1 VKKGILYSITV
12 LALVLGLAL
21 PMATPVVV
29 EAQEPPG
36 CTGNYFFM
44 DVTKDQMA
52 VHQGDVIKYTVKAG
66 NKADGGVGCDMDDV
80 VIQFFQPAADGTATG
95 SSAWL
100 EPSPGHDF
108 PADGT
113 GDKTYLPAAHSILN
127 YVVSVNPTVTKV
139 TAKAVATGRLMDVP
153 GGTYPNVVEKPI
165 SVLVLHPC
173 VNVTKTADTAFS
185 KVGDVIT
192 YTIKVC
198 NCGDVDLTK
207 VSIIDDMLG
216 NLTASFATTLPKGT
230 CENHTFPHTVTASD
244 SDPLVNTVT
253 VHYQDYTA
261 YAVSATSTASVP
273 LVEPSLT
280 ITKTGPATSKVGDTI
295 TYTFVITN
303 TSPDTPLN
311 RKSVTDTKLGDITAS
326 FPATLAIAESKTVTK
341 TYTVKTGDP
350 DPLVNVVTAIY
361 IVPTLGNE
369 VTATDSHSV
378 DLGEKPPPPVGWETY
393 PINKLAVL
401 APWIALLAAIMVS
414 AGLLVLRRR
423 RT

>member
-1 VKKGILYSITV
+1 VKKGILCSIV
-12 LALVLGLAL
+12 ALVLSLAL

-36 CTGNYFFM
+36 CTGNFFFM

-52 VHQGDVIKYTVKAG
+52 VHQGDVIKYTLKAG
-66 NKADGGVGCDMDDV
+66 NKDGVGCNMDDV

-127 YVVSVNPTVTKV
+127 YVVSVNPTVTTV

-153 GGTYPNVVEKPI
+153 GGTYPNVWDKPI
-165 SVLVLHPC
+165 SVVVLHPC
-173 VNVTKTADTAFS
+173 IEVTKTPDTSVS
-185 KVGDVIT
+185 KVDDVIT
-192 YTIKVC
+192 YTIEVC

-207 VSIIDDMLG
+207 VSIIDDVLG
-216 NLTASFATTLPKGT
+216 DLTASFVKDPLTVGD
-230 CENHTFPHTVTASD
+230 CESHDFTHTVTASD
-244 SDPLVNTVT
+244 PDPLENEVEVI
-253 VHYQDYTA
+253 YEDYTG
-261 YAVSATSTASVP
+261 YAVSDTDTASVD
-273 LVEPSLT
+273 LVQPSLT
-280 ITKTGPATSKVGDTI
+280 IAKTGPATSKVGDTI
-295 TYTFVITN
+295 TYTFVIKN
-303 TSPDTPLN
+303 ISPDTALN
-311 RKSVTDTKLGDITAS
+311 RKSVTDTVLGDITAS

-341 TYTVKTGDP
+341 SYTVKPGDP
-350 DPLVNVVTAIY
+350 DPLVNVVTATY
-361 IVPTLGNE
+361 VVPTLGNE

-378 DLGEKPPPPVGWETY
+378 DLGATPSPPVGWETY
-393 PINKLAVL
+393 PINKLRVL
-401 APWIALLAAIMVS
+401 LPWIALLAAIMVG
-414 AGLLVLRRR
+414 AGLLVLRHR